1 MDMPVIKQHL
11 FLTFLFLLITF
22 SLQSQQLMDFSSA
35 GVKDPLTTTV
45 DHNKQFNGYTNYW
58 HNTYTS
64 WYRYGNLFKV
74 AVPELKK
81 TILQSK
87 LDVAEEMGFP
97 GLIMQEGFIAELFSS
112 EYQIL
117 NYPDQTNLENGLK
130 AGNVLVITDPYSE
143 LGQELLSK
151 GGLDYRWPVDLKSYQ
166 YNDVD
171 LKKIIAFYLS
181 DGKQKIFVL
190 SSMDRQEAKKL
201 MSLIDKTSE
210 ILDKYNLQKGWFGAK
225 SLLNSVTC
233 AQGHPLEIIGKGMN
247 EGCSWFVFDGY
258 MDYLAQSELTT
269 WMKDVNLPIVAD
281 AGFSP
286 IYGCSDYEG
295 LQVQDIET
303 KDEWDK
309 YAKSKGGKVFKPVWD
324 ASWDGF
330 QYDGY
335 IAIEGNKEQID
346 EDDVPFVAETG
357 YLAGNMT
364 TSMILFIE
372 KSQALSKASV
382 WEAIMDRREVAVL
395 EQAKM
400 MGPAKFRNAMQLLYL
415 DRVFLEDYYG
425 DRLDIQAYTEGYE
438 LKVIIRNLMDDAASG
453 TLKIDLPKGLVLA
466 DNQQINTTLPAH
478 SEKQLS
484 LTLKLSADAMEYT
497 NPIAIH
503 FSWGEKKKSTLAM
516 LDLPPAISMHRLLY
530 SSAPNVQYPVS
541 IHNFSNDTIF
551 PLKLEVFPM
560 DGKRKP
566 VLTQTEIIQ
575 VPPGEYAE
583 IPVDLKLK
591 PGEYKVKA
599 SALGTWAEGQLG
611 VEKAQGNCFLH
622 EIDLNSDGMMEYR
635 MENDSVKVTL
645 LSIGARVIEYVVK
658 SRDDNVF
665 FKIWPTKA
673 PDDKRPFRKRGFY
686 PYGGFE
692 DFLGQGSMETHR
704 VYDARVVKKEGEY
717 VQVIMETDY
726 YGNHLQKTFT
736 LYGNSPLLEVRFAL
750 DFKNPEANMIG
761 PQPILELGETHGTED
776 VFTAMT
782 MDGLK
787 EYRMRPDK
795 YYGGVIHLKE
805 GWNAGYDT
813 QEDVNFVGAFPVDQP
828 LFLHLWMNH
837 PSNSES
843 HHYYVEFQPW
853 TPIIQKNTMYFSY
866 YLWGSGGPWQ
876 NGVEELRKRNLV
888 TVR

>member
-1 MDMPVIKQHL
+1 MPVIKQHL
-11 FLTFLFLLITF
+11 FLTFFFLLITF
-22 SLQSQQLMDFSSA
+22 SSQSQLLEDFHTT
-35 GVKDPLTTTV
+35 GVKTPMSTTV

-58 HNTYTS
+58 HNTYTN
-64 WYRYGNLFKV
+64 WYRYGNLFK
-74 AVPELKK
+74 AAIPELNK

-87 LDVAEEMGFP
+87 LDIAEEIGFP

-117 NYPDQTNLENGLK
+117 KEPDQAVLENGLK
-130 AGNVLVITDPYSE
+130 KGNVLVLTGQDSK
-143 LGQELLSK
+143 LGKELLAK
-151 GGLDYRWPVDLKSYQ
+151 GDSDYSWPKDLKSHQ

-171 LKKIIAFYLS
+171 LKKIKAFYLS
-181 DGKQKIFVL
+181 DGEQKLFVL
-190 SSMDRQEAKKL
+190 STSDSQEAENL
-201 MSLIDKTSE
+201 LSLIDQTSD
-210 ILDKYNLQKGWFGAK
+210 ILNKYNLHKGWFGAK
-225 SLLNSVTC
+225 SLLKSVTC

-258 MDYLAQSELTT
+258 MDFLAQTELTN
-269 WMKDVNLPIVAD
+269 WMKDVNLPIMAD

-303 KDEWDK
+303 KDEWSK
-309 YAKSKGGKVFKPVWD
+309 YAKLKGGYVFKPVWD

-372 KSQALSKASV
+372 KNQVLSKASV
-382 WEAIMDRREVAVL
+382 WEAIMDRREVAIL
-395 EQAKM
+395 ERAKM
-400 MGPAKFRNAMQLLYL
+400 MGPANFRNALQLLYL
-415 DRVFLEDYYG
+415 DRIFLEEYYG

-438 LKVIIRNLMDDAASG
+438 LKVIIRNLMDNSVSG
-453 TLKIDLPKGLVLA
+453 ALNIDLPDGLILA

-478 SEKQLS
+478 SEKQWS
-484 LTLKLSADAMEYT
+484 LTLKPGAVAMQYT

-503 FSWGEKKKSTLAM
+503 FSWGEKQKSTLAM
-516 LDLPPAISMHRLLY
+516 LDLPPAISMHKLLY

-541 IHNFSNDTIF
+541 IHNFSNDTTF
-551 PLKLEVFPM
+551 PLKLEIFAVG
-560 DGKRKP
+560 GKRKP

-575 VPPGEYAE
+575 IPPGEYAE

-599 SALGTWAEGQLG
+599 SALGTIAEGQLG
-611 VEKAQGNCFLH
+611 VEKAEGKCYLY
-622 EIDLNSDGMMEYR
+622 EVDLNSDGMMEYR
-635 MENDSVKVTL
+635 MENDSVQVTL
-645 LSIGARVIEYVVK
+645 LSIGARVIEYIVK

-673 PDDKRPFRKRGFY
+673 SDDKRPFRKRGFY

-692 DFLGQGSMETHR
+692 DFLGQGSMETHQ
-704 VYDARVVKKEGEY
+704 VYDTRVVKKEGEY

-750 DFKNPEANMIG
+750 DFKNPEANVLG

-795 YYGGVIHLKE
+795 YFGGIIYLKE

-813 QEDVNFVGAFPVDQP
+813 QADVNFVGAFPVDQP
-828 LFLHLWMNH
+828 LFLHMWMNH